1 MLIQDKNNHKIE
13 IVQSYS
19 HTVKKAEI
27 FRSSVAEID
36 EGRIRR
42 EGGRENM
49 SKKDREGEQSLERSD
64 KDRTD

>member
-36 EGRIRR
+36 EAGIWR
-42 EGGRENM
+42 ERGRENM
-49 SKKDREGEQSLERSD
+49 STKDREGEHRLERSD
-64 KDRTD
+64 KDSID